1 MTDTSSSTEP
11 GMEELQRETI
21 RSIEKFS
28 QISKIRVKDNNFIQ
42 KKIKQISKQRV
53 EFRKF
58 AEDSIY
64 TSKSKNDDLLEPL
77 KTLLINIKT
86 YKSEA
91 TSLKKQVERV
101 GNSLG
106 EILAG
111 IGAIAVATA
120 DHFAGE
126 HPQLQRLLLR
136 SVGLDVCTITT
147 SVSNITVGG
156 SIIYSSFLNY
166 ELKSVRKDFSQDL
179 KEMQI
184 GLREISSLG
193 TSNCR
198 N

>member
-64 TSKSKNDDLLEPL
+64 TSKSKN
-77 KTLLINIKT
+77 T

>member
-64 TSKSKNDDLLEPL
+64 TSKSKN
-77 KTLLINIKT
+77 T

-136 SVGLDVCTITT
+136 SVGLDVWYFLE
-147 SVSNITVGG
+147 VHWERQTVEIED
-156 SIIYSSFLNY
+156 IIKKLEYGEQLMTKLNA
-166 ELKSVRKDFSQDL
+166 EVILSKAK
-179 KEMQI
+179 K
-184 GLREISSLG
+184 LRESSNKYSVTVRQALTRDVIQG
-193 TSNCR
+193 
-198 N
+198 